1 MESTR
6 DLDRLMLSKVII
18 EEMFQVKKGET
29 IAITADSGSDQKT
42 VEALANAATE
52 LGGIPLIMW
61 IPIGRG
67 DGQIGVQDW
76 PAKTLT
82 AALCEV
88 DVWIEMTSTV
98 MLYSDIWETA
108 MDKNK
113 KLRYLVI
120 GGSSVESMK
129 RVFTGFDIKVLGKL
143 LSQIL
148 EMTKKANTI
157 RITSP
162 NGTDVSYEIDLDFAF
177 DIDDGD
183 YSQPIFGTAP
193 GYVNVVPKLGSMN
206 GKIVFDVLMNVDI
219 FNNDNR
225 VEFVMKDGEIVEVHG
240 NEEAEKFKE
249 YLSSFDDPNMY
260 KISHNMFG
268 LNPGIRQLSGE
279 IVEDERI
286 WGGVDFGF
294 GHTSP
299 IDMPPHGQVAKSHFD
314 GVVAT
319 ASIYLDDEQIV
330 DDGNVCHPDLKDL
343 VDELLGQHA

>member
-1 MESTR
+1 MESTK

-18 EEMFQVKKGET
+18 AEMFKVQKGET
-29 IAITADSGSDQKT
+29 VAITADADSDRKT

-52 LGGIPLIMW
+52 LGGFPLILW
-61 IPIGRG
+61 IPKGRG

-76 PAKTLT
+76 PARSLT

-88 DVWIEMTSTV
+88 DVWIELTTTV
-98 MLYSDIWETA
+98 MLYSEIWETA
-108 MDKNK
+108 MNKNK

-162 NGTDVSYEIDLDFAF
+162 NGTDVSYDIDLNFAF

-206 GKIVFDVLMNVDI
+206 GRIVFDVLMNVDVL
-219 FNNDNR
+219 NNDNH
-225 VEFVMKDGEIVEVHG
+225 VEFVMKDGEIHEVLG
-240 NEEAEKFKE
+240 NKEAEKFKD
-249 YLSSFDDPNMY
+249 YLASFDDPNMY

-268 LNPGIRQLSGE
+268 LNPGIRKLSGE

-314 GVVAT
+314 GVVAKT
-319 ASIYLDDEQIV
+319 SIYLDEVQIV
-330 DDGNVCHPDLKDL
+330 DDGNVCHPDLKKL
-343 VDELLGQHA
+343 ADEILGQYV